1 MNFRKLHSQKG
12 AMFGLDAR
20 IAMAILAAMSIMAG
34 SYYFTSHYHASA
46 KAMSEELRQYGLA
59 IDGYQ
64 YDMKEDLVET
74 VTTPNGA
81 NEVTALFDD
90 GPIKGAYQSSW
101 NGPYLDHDI
110 AGELKNSDGA
120 VMTIVKASADSTG
133 ASCSVITACN
143 YWIRLQPFPESAA
156 RHLDE
161 IFDGG
166 NEGTPE
172 NEGVLRWN
180 NHADGGKVDLWYSAS
195 QAFGL

>member
-74 VTTPNGA
+74 ITTPNGS
-81 NEVTALFDD
+81 NEVSALFDD
-90 GPIKGAYQSSW
+90 GVI
-101 NGPYLDHDI
+101 
-110 AGELKNSDGA
+110 
-120 VMTIVKASADSTG
+120 KASVPPRDN
-133 ASCSVITACN
+133 V
-143 YWIRLQPFPESAA
+143 
-156 RHLDE
+156 
-161 IFDGG
+161 
-166 NEGTPE
+166 
-172 NEGVLRWN
+172 
-180 NHADGGKVDLWYSAS
+180 
-195 QAFGL
+195 